1 MDLSLLKFFIFSQSE
16 NIEEE
21 RFIVDDECPVD
32 IDYHQDDTTGMGKKI
47 REKCVIATQVR
58 GIISYLKIKAKS
70 QIGISGT
77 DN

>member
-1 MDLSLLKFFIFSQSE
+1 MDFYLPKFFIFSQSE

-47 REKCVIATQVR
+47 CEECVVASQVR
-58 GIISYLKIKAKS
+58 GIISYLKFKAKS
-70 QIGISGT
+70 QISISGT
-77 DN
+77 DY